1 MSTRP
6 TTAGDLKEGRYM
18 IDPKS
23 NEPCKI
29 LSIDKSKPG
38 KHGSAKARIVMVGI
52 FDGRKREF
60 VGPVST
66 RVNVPI
72 IDKRTGLITSVAGDS
87 IQVMDNADYNTFE
100 TVLPEEENVRNKI
113 ISMYNTGKPVEV
125 DYWIIMDHI
134 KIIAAREQN

>member
-38 KHGSAKARIVMVGI
+38 KHGSAKARIVMVGV

-100 TVLPEEENVRNKI
+100 TELPEEKSVRNKI

>member
-1 MSTRP
+1 MTTKPSTV
-6 TTAGDLKEGRYM
+6 GDLKEGRYL

-38 KHGSAKARIVMVGI
+38 KHGSAKARIVMIGV

-60 VGPVST
+60 VGPVSA

-72 IDKRTGLITSVAGDS
+72 IDKRTGLVTLVTGDS
-87 IQVMDNADYNTFE
+87 IQVMDNAEYKTFE
-100 TVLPEEENVRNKI
+100 TVLPEEKDVHNKI
-113 ISMYNTGKPVEV
+113 ISLYKTGKAVEV
-125 DYWIIMDHI
+125 DYWIIMDRT
-134 KIIAAREQN
+134 KVTAAREKI

>member
-38 KHGSAKARIVMVGI
+38 KHGSAKARIVMVGVI
-52 FDGRKREF
+52 DGRKREF

-66 RVNVPI
+66 RVNIPI

-87 IQVMDNADYNTFE
+87 IQVMDNEEYNTFE

-113 ISMYNTGKPVEV
+113 ISLFNAGKPVEV
-125 DYWIIMDHI
+125 DYWIIMNHT